1 MRKITLFLALLFV
14 TIGAVAQVYQV
25 TDTKYTSADLN
36 AKTEATYIAIKNLSA
51 TNHYYFVGNTGA
63 APYSKADFSNDA
75 VFIWEPVAG
84 ETGKFYLKKLNGTYM
99 QATSPKDFGTIENAA
114 QFTTTN
120 PTSTGSSSTL
130 FNGDGDSQAYINGN
144 DDPNLIRFVK
154 GSNWINVQ
162 NGDSGTPTYNT
173 GTGGWTIHY
182 AYAVEEKV
190 DANVA
195 QVTYN
200 YQLQGVTKK
209 SVILE
214 QEIGTAYAAP
224 TFDYITFTQPDGIVT
239 AEGAIINIDCTQ
251 TLPFTVSENFETAA
265 WYYMTIRSNDEK
277 YVVRSETAPYVNSKT
292 LNNSDNSLW
301 AFMGNVFDG
310 IQVINKGAGNSQT
323 LGCDNTATASDIYMK
338 NGSTSWIIEKGN
350 GGFLLRQS
358 GTNEYA
364 HDYDNKL
371 QFWNNGNASSD
382 PGSAFKVYSETEL
395 LEAWKTNAITT
406 LGYVGGYPTSM
417 TETINAIST
426 YADALAFDEANSGA
440 KIALNTEA
448 YYRLV
453 CVSPKTGN
461 SGNTSYNTLTY
472 NGASNLVTA
481 PKSNSNV
488 NQIFK
493 FEDAGDGKYYLLN
506 LNANKYL
513 NKIAAGT
520 YRSSVV
526 EKTDACIIEILALNA
541 DAQWK
546 FHNSESTNDKH
557 CLFAEN
563 HPGEEVP
570 YACAG
575 WENGANSASAWY
587 ILPVSE
593 LEVAL
598 TPIDGASYATGYYP
612 FPVSVSGNTTLN
624 VGTLNADKSKL
635 SLTTA
640 EGVPSNTGI
649 VMVNSAAETTATLT
663 IGGEFSVSNNAL
675 SGTCTAIALDGTNNS
690 NYLVF
695 GRSAGVLGFYRPS
708 ANVEAIAANKAFLA
722 TNELSAVKLNIG
734 NDVTAIE
741 DVELGNGDA
750 PIFDLSGRRV
760 LAPVKGGI
768 YIRDGK
774 KYIVK

>member
-25 TDTKYTSADLN
+25 TDTKYTSAELN

-182 AYAVEEKV
+182 AYAVEEV
-190 DANVA
+190 
-195 QVTYN
+195 
-200 YQLQGVTKK
+200 
-209 SVILE
+209 E
-214 QEIGTAYAAP
+214 
-224 TFDYITFTQPDGIVT
+224 
-239 AEGAIINIDCTQ
+239 
-251 TLPFTVSENFETAA
+251 
-265 WYYMTIRSNDEK
+265 
-277 YVVRSETAPYVNSKT
+277 VNE
-292 LNNSDNSLW
+292 
-301 AFMGNVFDG
+301 A
-310 IQVINKGAGNSQT
+310 
-323 LGCDNTATASDIYMK
+323 
-338 NGSTSWIIEKGN
+338 
-350 GGFLLRQS
+350 
-358 GTNEYA
+358 
-364 HDYDNKL
+364 
-371 QFWNNGNASSD
+371 
-382 PGSAFKVYSETEL
+382 EL
-395 LEAWKTNAITT
+395 LEAWKTKTLAI

-563 HPGEEVP
+563 HPGEAVP

-722 TNELSAVKLNIG
+722 TNEFSAVKLNIG

-741 DVELGNGDA
+741 DVKLGNGDA

-760 LAPVKGGI
+760 LAPVNGGI

>member
-25 TDTKYTSADLN
+25 TDTKYTSTDLN

-63 APYSKADFSNDA
+63 VPYSKADFSNDA

-120 PTSTGSSSTL
+120 PTSTGSNSTK

-144 DDPNLIRFVK
+144 DDSNLIRFVK
-154 GSNWINVQ
+154 GDKWINVQ

-182 AYAVEEKV
+182 AYAVEEVEV
-190 DANVA
+190 DEA
-195 QVTYN
+195 
-200 YQLQGVTKK
+200 
-209 SVILE
+209 
-214 QEIGTAYAAP
+214 
-224 TFDYITFTQPDGIVT
+224 
-239 AEGAIINIDCTQ
+239 
-251 TLPFTVSENFETAA
+251 
-265 WYYMTIRSNDEK
+265 
-277 YVVRSETAPYVNSKT
+277 
-292 LNNSDNSLW
+292 
-301 AFMGNVFDG
+301 
-310 IQVINKGAGNSQT
+310 
-323 LGCDNTATASDIYMK
+323 
-338 NGSTSWIIEKGN
+338 
-350 GGFLLRQS
+350 
-358 GTNEYA
+358 
-364 HDYDNKL
+364 
-371 QFWNNGNASSD
+371 
-382 PGSAFKVYSETEL
+382 EL
-395 LEAWKTNAITT
+395 LETWKTETLAI

-417 TETINAIST
+417 TETIKAIST

-440 KIALNTEA
+440 KITLNTEA

-520 YRSSVV
+520 YRSSVA

-598 TPIDGASYATGYYP
+598 IPIDGASYATGYYP
-612 FPVSVSGNTTLN
+612 FPVSASGNTTLN

-741 DVELGNGDA
+741 DVKLGNGDA

-774 KYIVK
+774 KFIVK

>member
-25 TDTKYTSADLN
+25 TDTKYTSAELN

-63 APYSKADFSNDA
+63 VPYSKADFSNDA

-120 PTSTGSSSTL
+120 PTSTGSSSTK

-144 DDPNLIRFVK
+144 NDSNLIRFVK

-182 AYAVEEKV
+182 AYAVEEVEV
-190 DANVA
+190 DEA
-195 QVTYN
+195 
-200 YQLQGVTKK
+200 
-209 SVILE
+209 
-214 QEIGTAYAAP
+214 
-224 TFDYITFTQPDGIVT
+224 
-239 AEGAIINIDCTQ
+239 
-251 TLPFTVSENFETAA
+251 
-265 WYYMTIRSNDEK
+265 
-277 YVVRSETAPYVNSKT
+277 
-292 LNNSDNSLW
+292 
-301 AFMGNVFDG
+301 
-310 IQVINKGAGNSQT
+310 
-323 LGCDNTATASDIYMK
+323 
-338 NGSTSWIIEKGN
+338 
-350 GGFLLRQS
+350 
-358 GTNEYA
+358 
-364 HDYDNKL
+364 
-371 QFWNNGNASSD
+371 
-382 PGSAFKVYSETEL
+382 EL
-395 LEAWKTNAITT
+395 LETWKTETLAI

-481 PKSNSNV
+481 PMSNSNV

-563 HPGEEVP
+563 HPGEAVP

-635 SLTTA
+635 SLATA

-741 DVELGNGDA
+741 NVELGNGDA

-760 LAPVKGGI
+760 LAPIKGGI

>member
-63 APYSKADFSNDA
+63 VPYSKADFSNDA

-130 FNGDGDSQAYINGN
+130 FNGDKDSQAYINGN

-162 NGDSGTPTYNT
+162 NGDSCTPTYNT

-182 AYAVEEKV
+182 AYAVEEVEV
-190 DANVA
+190 DEA
-195 QVTYN
+195 
-200 YQLQGVTKK
+200 
-209 SVILE
+209 
-214 QEIGTAYAAP
+214 
-224 TFDYITFTQPDGIVT
+224 
-239 AEGAIINIDCTQ
+239 
-251 TLPFTVSENFETAA
+251 
-265 WYYMTIRSNDEK
+265 
-277 YVVRSETAPYVNSKT
+277 
-292 LNNSDNSLW
+292 
-301 AFMGNVFDG
+301 
-310 IQVINKGAGNSQT
+310 
-323 LGCDNTATASDIYMK
+323 
-338 NGSTSWIIEKGN
+338 
-350 GGFLLRQS
+350 
-358 GTNEYA
+358 
-364 HDYDNKL
+364 
-371 QFWNNGNASSD
+371 
-382 PGSAFKVYSETEL
+382 EL
-395 LEAWKTNAITT
+395 LETWKTETLAI

-563 HPGEEVP
+563 HPGEAVP

-635 SLTTA
+635 SLATA

-741 DVELGNGDA
+741 DVKLGNGDA

>member
-25 TDTKYTSADLN
+25 TDTKYTSAELN

-120 PTSTGSSSTL
+120 PTSTGSGPTK

-144 DDPNLIRFVK
+144 DDSNLIRFVK
-154 GSNWINVQ
+154 GDKWINVQ

-182 AYAVEEKV
+182 AYAVEEVEV
-190 DANVA
+190 DEA
-195 QVTYN
+195 
-200 YQLQGVTKK
+200 
-209 SVILE
+209 
-214 QEIGTAYAAP
+214 
-224 TFDYITFTQPDGIVT
+224 
-239 AEGAIINIDCTQ
+239 
-251 TLPFTVSENFETAA
+251 
-265 WYYMTIRSNDEK
+265 
-277 YVVRSETAPYVNSKT
+277 
-292 LNNSDNSLW
+292 
-301 AFMGNVFDG
+301 
-310 IQVINKGAGNSQT
+310 
-323 LGCDNTATASDIYMK
+323 
-338 NGSTSWIIEKGN
+338 
-350 GGFLLRQS
+350 
-358 GTNEYA
+358 
-364 HDYDNKL
+364 
-371 QFWNNGNASSD
+371 
-382 PGSAFKVYSETEL
+382 EL
-395 LEAWKTNAITT
+395 LETWKTETLAI

-563 HPGEEVP
+563 HPGEAVP

-635 SLTTA
+635 SLATA

-708 ANVEAIAANKAFLA
+708 TNVEAIAANKAFLA

-741 DVELGNGDA
+741 NVELGNGDA

-760 LAPVKGGI
+760 LAPIKGGI

>member
-1 MRKITLFLALLFV
+1 MRKITLFLTLLFV
-14 TIGAVAQVYQV
+14 TIRAVAQVYQV

-120 PTSTGSSSTL
+120 PTSTGSGPTK

-144 DDPNLIRFVK
+144 DDSNLIRFVK
-154 GSNWINVQ
+154 GDKWINVQ

-182 AYAVEEKV
+182 AYAVEEVEV
-190 DANVA
+190 DEA
-195 QVTYN
+195 
-200 YQLQGVTKK
+200 
-209 SVILE
+209 
-214 QEIGTAYAAP
+214 
-224 TFDYITFTQPDGIVT
+224 
-239 AEGAIINIDCTQ
+239 
-251 TLPFTVSENFETAA
+251 
-265 WYYMTIRSNDEK
+265 
-277 YVVRSETAPYVNSKT
+277 
-292 LNNSDNSLW
+292 
-301 AFMGNVFDG
+301 
-310 IQVINKGAGNSQT
+310 
-323 LGCDNTATASDIYMK
+323 
-338 NGSTSWIIEKGN
+338 
-350 GGFLLRQS
+350 
-358 GTNEYA
+358 
-364 HDYDNKL
+364 
-371 QFWNNGNASSD
+371 
-382 PGSAFKVYSETEL
+382 EL
-395 LEAWKTNAITT
+395 LETWKIETLAI

-461 SGNTSYNTLTY
+461 GGNTSYNTLTY

-481 PKSNSNV
+481 PESNSNV

-563 HPGEEVP
+563 HPGEAVP

-575 WENGANSASAWY
+575 WENGANSASAWH
-587 ILPVSE
+587 IRPVSE

-663 IGGEFSVSNNAL
+663 IGGEFSVDNNAL

-708 ANVEAIAANKAFLA
+708 ENVEAIAANKAFLA

-741 DVELGNGDA
+741 DVKLGNGDA
-750 PIFDLSGRRV
+750 PIFNLSGRRV

-774 KYIVK
+774 KFIVK

>member
-84 ETGKFYLKKLNGTYM
+84 ETGKFYLKKLNGKYM

-120 PTSTGSSSTL
+120 PTSTGSGSTK
-130 FNGDGDSQAYINGN
+130 FNGDGDSQTYINGN

-154 GSNWINVQ
+154 GDKWINVQ

-182 AYAVEEKV
+182 AYAVEEVEV
-190 DANVA
+190 DEA
-195 QVTYN
+195 
-200 YQLQGVTKK
+200 
-209 SVILE
+209 
-214 QEIGTAYAAP
+214 
-224 TFDYITFTQPDGIVT
+224 
-239 AEGAIINIDCTQ
+239 
-251 TLPFTVSENFETAA
+251 
-265 WYYMTIRSNDEK
+265 
-277 YVVRSETAPYVNSKT
+277 
-292 LNNSDNSLW
+292 
-301 AFMGNVFDG
+301 
-310 IQVINKGAGNSQT
+310 
-323 LGCDNTATASDIYMK
+323 
-338 NGSTSWIIEKGN
+338 
-350 GGFLLRQS
+350 
-358 GTNEYA
+358 
-364 HDYDNKL
+364 
-371 QFWNNGNASSD
+371 
-382 PGSAFKVYSETEL
+382 EL
-395 LEAWKTNAITT
+395 LETWKTETLAI

-440 KIALNTEA
+440 KITLNTEA

-461 SGNTSYNTLTY
+461 GGNTSYNTLTY

-481 PKSNSNV
+481 PESNSNV

-563 HPGEEVP
+563 HPGEAVP

-675 SGTCTAIALDGTNNS
+675 SGTCTDIALDGTNNS

-760 LAPVKGGI
+760 LAPVNGGI

-774 KYIVK
+774 KFIVK

>member
-63 APYSKADFSNDA
+63 VPYSKADFSNDA

-144 DDPNLIRFVK
+144 DDSNLIRFVK
-154 GSNWINVQ
+154 GDKWINVQ

-182 AYAVEEKV
+182 AYAVKEV
-190 DANVA
+190 DEA
-195 QVTYN
+195 
-200 YQLQGVTKK
+200 
-209 SVILE
+209 
-214 QEIGTAYAAP
+214 
-224 TFDYITFTQPDGIVT
+224 
-239 AEGAIINIDCTQ
+239 
-251 TLPFTVSENFETAA
+251 
-265 WYYMTIRSNDEK
+265 
-277 YVVRSETAPYVNSKT
+277 
-292 LNNSDNSLW
+292 
-301 AFMGNVFDG
+301 
-310 IQVINKGAGNSQT
+310 
-323 LGCDNTATASDIYMK
+323 
-338 NGSTSWIIEKGN
+338 
-350 GGFLLRQS
+350 
-358 GTNEYA
+358 
-364 HDYDNKL
+364 
-371 QFWNNGNASSD
+371 
-382 PGSAFKVYSETEL
+382 EL
-395 LEAWKTNAITT
+395 LETWRTETLAI

-426 YADALAFDEANSGA
+426 YADALTFDEANSGA

-563 HPGEEVP
+563 HPGEAVP

-612 FPVSVSGNTTLN
+612 FPVSISGNTTLN

-663 IGGEFSVSNNAL
+663 IGGEFSVDNNAL

-695 GRSAGVLGFYRPS
+695 GRSAGALGFYRPS

-741 DVELGNGDA
+741 NVELGNGDA

>member
-25 TDTKYTSADLN
+25 TDTKYTSAELN

-114 QFTTTN
+114 QFTTTT

-182 AYAVEEKV
+182 AYAVEEVEV
-190 DANVA
+190 DEA
-195 QVTYN
+195 
-200 YQLQGVTKK
+200 
-209 SVILE
+209 
-214 QEIGTAYAAP
+214 
-224 TFDYITFTQPDGIVT
+224 
-239 AEGAIINIDCTQ
+239 
-251 TLPFTVSENFETAA
+251 
-265 WYYMTIRSNDEK
+265 
-277 YVVRSETAPYVNSKT
+277 
-292 LNNSDNSLW
+292 
-301 AFMGNVFDG
+301 
-310 IQVINKGAGNSQT
+310 
-323 LGCDNTATASDIYMK
+323 
-338 NGSTSWIIEKGN
+338 
-350 GGFLLRQS
+350 
-358 GTNEYA
+358 
-364 HDYDNKL
+364 
-371 QFWNNGNASSD
+371 
-382 PGSAFKVYSETEL
+382 EL
-395 LEAWKTNAITT
+395 LETWKTETLAI

-440 KIALNTEA
+440 KITLNTEA

-563 HPGEEVP
+563 HPGEAVP

>member
-120 PTSTGSSSTL
+120 PKSTGSSSTL
-130 FNGDGDSQAYINGN
+130 FNGDSDSQAYINGN
-144 DDPNLIRFVK
+144 DDSNLIRFVK
-154 GSNWINVQ
+154 GDKWINVQ

-182 AYAVEEKV
+182 AYAVEEVEV
-190 DANVA
+190 DEA
-195 QVTYN
+195 
-200 YQLQGVTKK
+200 
-209 SVILE
+209 
-214 QEIGTAYAAP
+214 
-224 TFDYITFTQPDGIVT
+224 
-239 AEGAIINIDCTQ
+239 
-251 TLPFTVSENFETAA
+251 
-265 WYYMTIRSNDEK
+265 
-277 YVVRSETAPYVNSKT
+277 
-292 LNNSDNSLW
+292 
-301 AFMGNVFDG
+301 
-310 IQVINKGAGNSQT
+310 
-323 LGCDNTATASDIYMK
+323 
-338 NGSTSWIIEKGN
+338 
-350 GGFLLRQS
+350 
-358 GTNEYA
+358 
-364 HDYDNKL
+364 
-371 QFWNNGNASSD
+371 
-382 PGSAFKVYSETEL
+382 EL
-395 LEAWKTNAITT
+395 LETWKTETLAI

-440 KIALNTEA
+440 KITLNTEA

-557 CLFAEN
+557 CLFAEK
-563 HPGEEVP
+563 HPGEAVP

-663 IGGEFSVSNNAL
+663 IGGEFSVDNNAL

-741 DVELGNGDA
+741 NVKLGNGDA

>member
-182 AYAVEEKV
+182 AYAVEEVEV
-190 DANVA
+190 DEA
-195 QVTYN
+195 
-200 YQLQGVTKK
+200 
-209 SVILE
+209 
-214 QEIGTAYAAP
+214 
-224 TFDYITFTQPDGIVT
+224 
-239 AEGAIINIDCTQ
+239 
-251 TLPFTVSENFETAA
+251 
-265 WYYMTIRSNDEK
+265 
-277 YVVRSETAPYVNSKT
+277 
-292 LNNSDNSLW
+292 
-301 AFMGNVFDG
+301 
-310 IQVINKGAGNSQT
+310 
-323 LGCDNTATASDIYMK
+323 
-338 NGSTSWIIEKGN
+338 
-350 GGFLLRQS
+350 
-358 GTNEYA
+358 
-364 HDYDNKL
+364 
-371 QFWNNGNASSD
+371 
-382 PGSAFKVYSETEL
+382 EL
-395 LEAWKTNAITT
+395 LETWKTESLAI

-563 HPGEEVP
+563 HPGEAVP

-741 DVELGNGDA
+741 NVKLGNGDA

>member
-25 TDTKYTSADLN
+25 TDTKYTSAELN

-120 PTSTGSSSTL
+120 PTSTGSGPTK

-144 DDPNLIRFVK
+144 DDSNLIRFVK
-154 GSNWINVQ
+154 GDKWINVQ

-182 AYAVEEKV
+182 AYAVEEVEV
-190 DANVA
+190 DEA
-195 QVTYN
+195 
-200 YQLQGVTKK
+200 
-209 SVILE
+209 
-214 QEIGTAYAAP
+214 
-224 TFDYITFTQPDGIVT
+224 
-239 AEGAIINIDCTQ
+239 
-251 TLPFTVSENFETAA
+251 
-265 WYYMTIRSNDEK
+265 
-277 YVVRSETAPYVNSKT
+277 
-292 LNNSDNSLW
+292 
-301 AFMGNVFDG
+301 
-310 IQVINKGAGNSQT
+310 
-323 LGCDNTATASDIYMK
+323 
-338 NGSTSWIIEKGN
+338 
-350 GGFLLRQS
+350 
-358 GTNEYA
+358 
-364 HDYDNKL
+364 
-371 QFWNNGNASSD
+371 
-382 PGSAFKVYSETEL
+382 EL
-395 LEAWKTNAITT
+395 LETWKTETLAI

-663 IGGEFSVSNNAL
+663 IGGEFSVDNNAL

-708 ANVEAIAANKAFLA
+708 TNVEAIAANKAFLA

-741 DVELGNGDA
+741 NVELGNGDA

-760 LAPVKGGI
+760 LAPIKGGI

>member
-25 TDTKYTSADLN
+25 TDTKYTSAELN

-120 PTSTGSSSTL
+120 PTSTGSSSTK

-182 AYAVEEKV
+182 AYAVEEV
-190 DANVA
+190 
-195 QVTYN
+195 
-200 YQLQGVTKK
+200 
-209 SVILE
+209 E
-214 QEIGTAYAAP
+214 
-224 TFDYITFTQPDGIVT
+224 
-239 AEGAIINIDCTQ
+239 
-251 TLPFTVSENFETAA
+251 
-265 WYYMTIRSNDEK
+265 
-277 YVVRSETAPYVNSKT
+277 VNE
-292 LNNSDNSLW
+292 
-301 AFMGNVFDG
+301 A
-310 IQVINKGAGNSQT
+310 
-323 LGCDNTATASDIYMK
+323 
-338 NGSTSWIIEKGN
+338 
-350 GGFLLRQS
+350 
-358 GTNEYA
+358 
-364 HDYDNKL
+364 
-371 QFWNNGNASSD
+371 
-382 PGSAFKVYSETEL
+382 EL
-395 LEAWKTNAITT
+395 LEAWKTKTLAI

-417 TETINAIST
+417 TEAINAIST

-640 EGVPSNTGI
+640 EGIPSNTGI

-663 IGGEFSVSNNAL
+663 IGGEFSVDNNAL

-708 ANVEAIAANKAFLA
+708 TNVEAIAANKAFLA

-734 NDVTAIE
+734 NDVTAIK
-741 DVELGNGDA
+741 DVKLGNGDA

-760 LAPVKGGI
+760 LAPIKGGI

>member
-154 GSNWINVQ
+154 GDKWINVQ

-182 AYAVEEKV
+182 AYAVEEVEV
-190 DANVA
+190 DEA
-195 QVTYN
+195 
-200 YQLQGVTKK
+200 
-209 SVILE
+209 
-214 QEIGTAYAAP
+214 
-224 TFDYITFTQPDGIVT
+224 
-239 AEGAIINIDCTQ
+239 
-251 TLPFTVSENFETAA
+251 
-265 WYYMTIRSNDEK
+265 
-277 YVVRSETAPYVNSKT
+277 
-292 LNNSDNSLW
+292 
-301 AFMGNVFDG
+301 
-310 IQVINKGAGNSQT
+310 
-323 LGCDNTATASDIYMK
+323 
-338 NGSTSWIIEKGN
+338 
-350 GGFLLRQS
+350 
-358 GTNEYA
+358 
-364 HDYDNKL
+364 
-371 QFWNNGNASSD
+371 
-382 PGSAFKVYSETEL
+382 EL
-395 LEAWKTNAITT
+395 LETWKTETLAI

-440 KIALNTEA
+440 KITLNTEA

-481 PKSNSNV
+481 PMSNSNV

-563 HPGEEVP
+563 HPGEAVP
-570 YACAG
+570 YACSG
-575 WENGANSASAWY
+575 WENGANSASAWH
-587 ILPVSE
+587 IRPVSE

-598 TPIDGASYATGYYP
+598 TPIGGASYATGYYP
-612 FPVSVSGNTTLN
+612 FPVSASGNTTLN

-649 VMVNSAAETTATLT
+649 VIVNSAAETTATLT
-663 IGGEFSVSNNAL
+663 IGGEFSVDNNAL

-722 TNELSAVKLNIG
+722 TDELSAVKLNIG

-741 DVELGNGDA
+741 NVELGNGDA

>member
-25 TDTKYTSADLN
+25 TDTKYTSAELN

-120 PTSTGSSSTL
+120 PTSTGSSSTK

-144 DDPNLIRFVK
+144 NDSNLIRFVK

-182 AYAVEEKV
+182 AYAVEEVEV
-190 DANVA
+190 DEA
-195 QVTYN
+195 
-200 YQLQGVTKK
+200 
-209 SVILE
+209 
-214 QEIGTAYAAP
+214 
-224 TFDYITFTQPDGIVT
+224 
-239 AEGAIINIDCTQ
+239 
-251 TLPFTVSENFETAA
+251 
-265 WYYMTIRSNDEK
+265 
-277 YVVRSETAPYVNSKT
+277 
-292 LNNSDNSLW
+292 
-301 AFMGNVFDG
+301 
-310 IQVINKGAGNSQT
+310 
-323 LGCDNTATASDIYMK
+323 
-338 NGSTSWIIEKGN
+338 
-350 GGFLLRQS
+350 
-358 GTNEYA
+358 
-364 HDYDNKL
+364 
-371 QFWNNGNASSD
+371 
-382 PGSAFKVYSETEL
+382 EL
-395 LEAWKTNAITT
+395 LETWKTETLAI

-481 PKSNSNV
+481 PMSNSNV

-563 HPGEEVP
+563 HPGEAVP

-635 SLTTA
+635 SLATA

-675 SGTCTAIALDGTNNS
+675 SGTCTTIALDGTNNS

-741 DVELGNGDA
+741 NVELGNGDA

-760 LAPVKGGI
+760 LAPIKGGI

>member
-1 MRKITLFLALLFV
+1 MRKITLFLASLFV
-14 TIGAVAQVYQV
+14 TIGAMAQVYQV
-25 TDTKYTSADLN
+25 TDTRYTSAELN

-63 APYSKADFSNDA
+63 TPYSKADFSNDA

-84 ETGKFYLKKLNGTYM
+84 EAGKFYLKKLDGSYM
-99 QATSPKDFGTIENAA
+99 QTSSPKDFGTIENAA
-114 QFTTTN
+114 TFTTTN
-120 PTSTGSSSTL
+120 PTSTGSGSTY

-144 DDPNLIRFVK
+144 NDANLIRFVK
-154 GSNWINVQ
+154 GDKWINVQ

-182 AYAVEEKV
+182 AYAVEEVEV
-190 DANVA
+190 DEA
-195 QVTYN
+195 
-200 YQLQGVTKK
+200 
-209 SVILE
+209 
-214 QEIGTAYAAP
+214 
-224 TFDYITFTQPDGIVT
+224 
-239 AEGAIINIDCTQ
+239 
-251 TLPFTVSENFETAA
+251 
-265 WYYMTIRSNDEK
+265 
-277 YVVRSETAPYVNSKT
+277 
-292 LNNSDNSLW
+292 
-301 AFMGNVFDG
+301 
-310 IQVINKGAGNSQT
+310 
-323 LGCDNTATASDIYMK
+323 
-338 NGSTSWIIEKGN
+338 
-350 GGFLLRQS
+350 
-358 GTNEYA
+358 
-364 HDYDNKL
+364 
-371 QFWNNGNASSD
+371 
-382 PGSAFKVYSETEL
+382 EL
-395 LEAWKTNAITT
+395 LEAWKTNAITI

-440 KIALNTEA
+440 KITLNTKA

-461 SGNTSYNTLTY
+461 GGDTSYNTLTY

-493 FEDAGDGKYYLLN
+493 FEDAGDGKFYLLN

-526 EKTDACIIEILALNA
+526 EKTEACIIEILALNA

-563 HPGEEVP
+563 HPGEAVP

-741 DVELGNGDA
+741 NVKLGNGDA

>member
-63 APYSKADFSNDA
+63 VPYSKADFSNDA

-120 PTSTGSSSTL
+120 PTSTGSGPTK
-130 FNGDGDSQAYINGN
+130 FNGDGDSQTYINGN

-182 AYAVEEKV
+182 AYAVEEV
-190 DANVA
+190 
-195 QVTYN
+195 
-200 YQLQGVTKK
+200 
-209 SVILE
+209 E
-214 QEIGTAYAAP
+214 
-224 TFDYITFTQPDGIVT
+224 
-239 AEGAIINIDCTQ
+239 
-251 TLPFTVSENFETAA
+251 
-265 WYYMTIRSNDEK
+265 
-277 YVVRSETAPYVNSKT
+277 VNE
-292 LNNSDNSLW
+292 
-301 AFMGNVFDG
+301 A
-310 IQVINKGAGNSQT
+310 
-323 LGCDNTATASDIYMK
+323 
-338 NGSTSWIIEKGN
+338 
-350 GGFLLRQS
+350 
-358 GTNEYA
+358 
-364 HDYDNKL
+364 
-371 QFWNNGNASSD
+371 
-382 PGSAFKVYSETEL
+382 EL
-395 LEAWKTNAITT
+395 LEAWKTKTLAI
-406 LGYVGGYPTSM
+406 LGYVVGYPTSI

-440 KIALNTEA
+440 KITLNTEA

-461 SGNTSYNTLTY
+461 GGNTLYNTLTY

-481 PKSNSNV
+481 PESNSNV

-526 EKTDACIIEILALNA
+526 EKTDACIIEMLALNA

-563 HPGEEVP
+563 HPGEAVP

-722 TNELSAVKLNIG
+722 TNELSAVKLNVG

-741 DVELGNGDA
+741 NVELGNGDA

>member
-25 TDTKYTSADLN
+25 TDTKYTSAELN

-63 APYSKADFSNDA
+63 APYSKADFTNDA

-120 PTSTGSSSTL
+120 PTSTGSGPTK

-144 DDPNLIRFVK
+144 DDSNLIRFVK
-154 GSNWINVQ
+154 GDKWINVQ

-182 AYAVEEKV
+182 AYAVKEVEV
-190 DANVA
+190 DEA
-195 QVTYN
+195 
-200 YQLQGVTKK
+200 
-209 SVILE
+209 
-214 QEIGTAYAAP
+214 
-224 TFDYITFTQPDGIVT
+224 
-239 AEGAIINIDCTQ
+239 
-251 TLPFTVSENFETAA
+251 
-265 WYYMTIRSNDEK
+265 
-277 YVVRSETAPYVNSKT
+277 
-292 LNNSDNSLW
+292 
-301 AFMGNVFDG
+301 
-310 IQVINKGAGNSQT
+310 
-323 LGCDNTATASDIYMK
+323 
-338 NGSTSWIIEKGN
+338 
-350 GGFLLRQS
+350 
-358 GTNEYA
+358 
-364 HDYDNKL
+364 
-371 QFWNNGNASSD
+371 
-382 PGSAFKVYSETEL
+382 EL
-395 LEAWKTNAITT
+395 LEAWKTKTLAI

-440 KIALNTEA
+440 KITLNTEA

-461 SGNTSYNTLTY
+461 GGNTSYNTLTY

-481 PKSNSNV
+481 PESNSNV

-563 HPGEEVP
+563 HPGEAVP
-570 YACAG
+570 YACSG
-575 WENGANSASAWY
+575 WENGANSASAWH
-587 ILPVSE
+587 IRPVSE

-598 TPIDGASYATGYYP
+598 TPIGGASYATGYYP

-663 IGGEFSVSNNAL
+663 IGGEFSVDNNAL

-741 DVELGNGDA
+741 NVELGNGDA

-760 LAPVKGGI
+760 LAPVNGGI

>member
-1 MRKITLFLALLFV
+1 M
-14 TIGAVAQVYQV
+14 
-25 TDTKYTSADLN
+25 
-36 AKTEATYIAIKNLSA
+36 
-51 TNHYYFVGNTGA
+51 
-63 APYSKADFSNDA
+63 
-75 VFIWEPVAG
+75 
-84 ETGKFYLKKLNGTYM
+84 
-99 QATSPKDFGTIENAA
+99 
-114 QFTTTN
+114 
-120 PTSTGSSSTL
+120 
-130 FNGDGDSQAYINGN
+130 
-144 DDPNLIRFVK
+144 
-154 GSNWINVQ
+154 
-162 NGDSGTPTYNT
+162 
-173 GTGGWTIHY
+173 
-182 AYAVEEKV
+182 
-190 DANVA
+190 
-195 QVTYN
+195 
-200 YQLQGVTKK
+200 
-209 SVILE
+209 
-214 QEIGTAYAAP
+214 
-224 TFDYITFTQPDGIVT
+224 
-239 AEGAIINIDCTQ
+239 
-251 TLPFTVSENFETAA
+251 
-265 WYYMTIRSNDEK
+265 
-277 YVVRSETAPYVNSKT
+277 
-292 LNNSDNSLW
+292 
-301 AFMGNVFDG
+301 
-310 IQVINKGAGNSQT
+310 
-323 LGCDNTATASDIYMK
+323 
-338 NGSTSWIIEKGN
+338 
-350 GGFLLRQS
+350 
-358 GTNEYA
+358 
-364 HDYDNKL
+364 
-371 QFWNNGNASSD
+371 
-382 PGSAFKVYSETEL
+382 
-395 LEAWKTNAITT
+395 
-406 LGYVGGYPTSM
+406 
-417 TETINAIST
+417 
-426 YADALAFDEANSGA
+426 
-440 KIALNTEA
+440 
-448 YYRLV
+448 V
-453 CVSPKTGN
+453 CVSPKPGN

-481 PKSNSNV
+481 PMSNSNV

-546 FHNSESTNDKH
+546 FHNSESTNDYH

-563 HPGEEVP
+563 HPGEAVP
-570 YACAG
+570 YACSG
-575 WENGANSASAWY
+575 WENGANSASAWH
-587 ILPVSE
+587 IRPVSE

-663 IGGEFSVSNNAL
+663 IGGVFSVSNNAL

-741 DVELGNGDA
+741 NVKLGNGDA
-750 PIFDLSGRRV
+750 PIFDLSGRLV

>member
-25 TDTKYTSADLN
+25 TDTKYTSAELN

-84 ETGKFYLKKLNGTYM
+84 EAGKFYLKKLDGSYM
-99 QATSPKDFGTIENAA
+99 QTTSPKDFGTIENAA

-120 PTSTGSSSTL
+120 PTSTGSGSTL

-182 AYAVEEKV
+182 AYAVEEVEV
-190 DANVA
+190 DEA
-195 QVTYN
+195 
-200 YQLQGVTKK
+200 
-209 SVILE
+209 
-214 QEIGTAYAAP
+214 
-224 TFDYITFTQPDGIVT
+224 
-239 AEGAIINIDCTQ
+239 
-251 TLPFTVSENFETAA
+251 
-265 WYYMTIRSNDEK
+265 
-277 YVVRSETAPYVNSKT
+277 
-292 LNNSDNSLW
+292 
-301 AFMGNVFDG
+301 
-310 IQVINKGAGNSQT
+310 
-323 LGCDNTATASDIYMK
+323 
-338 NGSTSWIIEKGN
+338 
-350 GGFLLRQS
+350 
-358 GTNEYA
+358 
-364 HDYDNKL
+364 
-371 QFWNNGNASSD
+371 
-382 PGSAFKVYSETEL
+382 EL
-395 LEAWKTNAITT
+395 LEAWKTNTITIM
-406 LGYVGGYPTSM
+406 GYVGGYPTSM
-417 TETINAIST
+417 TEAINAIST
-426 YADALAFDEANSGA
+426 YADALAFDEANSDA
-440 KIALNTEA
+440 KITLNTEA

-612 FPVSVSGNTTLN
+612 FPVSISGNTTLN

-635 SLTTA
+635 SLVAT
-640 EGVPSNTGI
+640 ESVPGNTGI

-663 IGGEFSVSNNAL
+663 IGGEFSVDNNAL

-708 ANVEAIAANKAFLA
+708 ANVEAIAANKAFIA
-722 TNELSAVKLNIG
+722 TSELSAVKLNIG
-734 NDVTAIE
+734 NDNVTAIE
-741 DVELGNGDA
+741 NVELGNSNA

-760 LAPVKGGI
+760 LAPIKGGI

-774 KYIVK
+774 KFIVK

>member
-63 APYSKADFSNDA
+63 VPYSKADFSNDA

-144 DDPNLIRFVK
+144 DDSNLIRFVK
-154 GSNWINVQ
+154 GDKWINVQ
-162 NGDSGTPTYNT
+162 KGDSGTPTYNT

-182 AYAVEEKV
+182 AYAVKEV
-190 DANVA
+190 DEA
-195 QVTYN
+195 
-200 YQLQGVTKK
+200 
-209 SVILE
+209 
-214 QEIGTAYAAP
+214 
-224 TFDYITFTQPDGIVT
+224 
-239 AEGAIINIDCTQ
+239 
-251 TLPFTVSENFETAA
+251 
-265 WYYMTIRSNDEK
+265 
-277 YVVRSETAPYVNSKT
+277 
-292 LNNSDNSLW
+292 
-301 AFMGNVFDG
+301 
-310 IQVINKGAGNSQT
+310 
-323 LGCDNTATASDIYMK
+323 
-338 NGSTSWIIEKGN
+338 
-350 GGFLLRQS
+350 
-358 GTNEYA
+358 
-364 HDYDNKL
+364 
-371 QFWNNGNASSD
+371 
-382 PGSAFKVYSETEL
+382 EL
-395 LEAWKTNAITT
+395 LETWRTETLAI

-426 YADALAFDEANSGA
+426 YADALTFDEANSGA

-563 HPGEEVP
+563 HPGEAVP

-612 FPVSVSGNTTLN
+612 FPVSISGNTTLN

-663 IGGEFSVSNNAL
+663 IGGEFSVDNNAL

-695 GRSAGVLGFYRPS
+695 GRSAGALGFYRPS

-741 DVELGNGDA
+741 NVELGNGDA

>member
-63 APYSKADFSNDA
+63 APYSKADFTNDA

-182 AYAVEEKV
+182 AYAVEEVEV
-190 DANVA
+190 DEA
-195 QVTYN
+195 
-200 YQLQGVTKK
+200 
-209 SVILE
+209 
-214 QEIGTAYAAP
+214 
-224 TFDYITFTQPDGIVT
+224 
-239 AEGAIINIDCTQ
+239 
-251 TLPFTVSENFETAA
+251 
-265 WYYMTIRSNDEK
+265 
-277 YVVRSETAPYVNSKT
+277 
-292 LNNSDNSLW
+292 
-301 AFMGNVFDG
+301 
-310 IQVINKGAGNSQT
+310 
-323 LGCDNTATASDIYMK
+323 
-338 NGSTSWIIEKGN
+338 
-350 GGFLLRQS
+350 
-358 GTNEYA
+358 
-364 HDYDNKL
+364 
-371 QFWNNGNASSD
+371 
-382 PGSAFKVYSETEL
+382 EL
-395 LEAWKTNAITT
+395 LETWKTETLAI

-417 TETINAIST
+417 TETINTIST
-426 YADALAFDEANSGA
+426 YADALAFDEANSGT

-472 NGASNLVTA
+472 NGTSNLVTA
-481 PKSNSNV
+481 PMSNSNV

-513 NKIAAGT
+513 NKIAAGN

-563 HPGEEVP
+563 HLGEAVP
-570 YACAG
+570 YACSG
-575 WENGANSASAWY
+575 WENGANSASAWH
-587 ILPVSE
+587 IHPVSE

-598 TPIDGASYATGYYP
+598 TPIGGASYATGYYP

-663 IGGEFSVSNNAL
+663 IGGEFSVDNNAL

-741 DVELGNGDA
+741 NVELGNGDA

-760 LAPVKGGI
+760 LAPVNGGI

>member
-25 TDTKYTSADLN
+25 TDTKYTSAELN

-144 DDPNLIRFVK
+144 DDSNLIRFVK
-154 GSNWINVQ
+154 GDKWINVQ

-182 AYAVEEKV
+182 AYAVKEV
-190 DANVA
+190 DEV
-195 QVTYN
+195 
-200 YQLQGVTKK
+200 
-209 SVILE
+209 
-214 QEIGTAYAAP
+214 
-224 TFDYITFTQPDGIVT
+224 
-239 AEGAIINIDCTQ
+239 
-251 TLPFTVSENFETAA
+251 
-265 WYYMTIRSNDEK
+265 
-277 YVVRSETAPYVNSKT
+277 
-292 LNNSDNSLW
+292 
-301 AFMGNVFDG
+301 
-310 IQVINKGAGNSQT
+310 
-323 LGCDNTATASDIYMK
+323 
-338 NGSTSWIIEKGN
+338 
-350 GGFLLRQS
+350 
-358 GTNEYA
+358 
-364 HDYDNKL
+364 
-371 QFWNNGNASSD
+371 
-382 PGSAFKVYSETEL
+382 EL
-395 LEAWKTNAITT
+395 LETWKTKTLDI

-426 YADALAFDEANSGA
+426 YAEALAFDEANSGA

-461 SGNTSYNTLTY
+461 GGNTSYNTLTY

-563 HPGEEVP
+563 HPGEAVP

-598 TPIDGASYATGYYP
+598 TPVDGASYATGYYP

-663 IGGEFSVSNNAL
+663 IGGEFSVDNNAL
-675 SGTCTAIALDGTNNS
+675 SGTCTTIALDGTNNS

-741 DVELGNGDA
+741 DVKLGNGDA

-774 KYIVK
+774 KFIVK